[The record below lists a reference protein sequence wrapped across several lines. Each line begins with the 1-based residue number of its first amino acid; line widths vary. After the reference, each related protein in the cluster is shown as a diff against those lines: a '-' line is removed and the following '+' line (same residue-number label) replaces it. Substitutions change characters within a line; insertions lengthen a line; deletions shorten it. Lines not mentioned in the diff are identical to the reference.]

1 MLIIHLPMPSAGRS
15 SWRLWVKLIVR
26 WTWWRCS
33 WSLAVRSPNIR
44 LALTRAARPRHKPV
58 EACGHLGRKKTAS
71 FQRACQSP
79 VVAIMRWCTTPL
91 GYGSKW
97 VSPTTQPP
105 GGTQGSTQPRPHRI
119 FPPSSGENIQWGL
132 IGYFLTY
139 HMHVELV
146 EALAWQKDPLPDA
159 WQQYHL
165 NSYKHADSNVVREE
179 ISYDTTWLSA
189 CL

>member
-1 MLIIHLPMPSAGRS
+1 MTRHLATLRESYSYSQQSIA
-15 SWRLWVKLIVR
+15 
-26 WTWWRCS
+26 
-33 WSLAVRSPNIR
+33 
-44 LALTRAARPRHKPV
+44 
-58 EACGHLGRKKTAS
+58 
-71 FQRACQSP
+71 QRACRSP

-119 FPPSSGENIQWGL
+119 FPPSSGENIQWGPGRKNTKCRRCWSFTSQCRQL
-132 IGYFLTY
+132 DGPADGFELSKLSAWHQKKTRI
-139 HMHVELV
+139 VELV

-165 NSYKHADSNVVREE
+165 NSYKHADSHVASYHMAVRVLVR
-179 ISYDTTWLSA
+179 I
-189 CL
+189 